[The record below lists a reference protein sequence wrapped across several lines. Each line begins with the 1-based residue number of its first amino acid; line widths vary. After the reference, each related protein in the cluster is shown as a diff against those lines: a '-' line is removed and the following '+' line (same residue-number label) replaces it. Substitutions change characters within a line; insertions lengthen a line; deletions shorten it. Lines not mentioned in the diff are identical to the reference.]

1 MRKTKIV
8 CTIGPASRAS
18 ETLSSLIQ
26 AGMDVARLNFSH
38 GTQEEHG
45 QVIRRVRKL
54 ARQLGKNVAILQ
66 DLAGPKIRIGRI
78 QNDSVTLRPGGRLS
92 LTTRNILGTEKEI
105 PVTYPGLPEEVKAG
119 DTLLLGDG
127 ALELRVVK
135 ASPPDIECKVILGG
149 ALSSHKGINLPART
163 LALRPLT
170 AKDRTD
176 LLYGI
181 ERGVDLVAL
190 SYVRRAADVL
200 PVRDIVREAKARI
213 PIIAKIEKHEA
224 LEHIDEILEAVD
236 GIMIARGD
244 LGIETPL
251 ERVPIVQKVLIRK
264 AIQAGKPVITATQML
279 RSMVDSPRP
288 TRAEAADTAN
298 AILDGTDAIMLSEET
313 AMGNYPV
320 ESVQMMARIAEST
333 EEAFPYDLFLQGEGA
348 SPERVADAISLGAC
362 LLARSVKAKMIITPT
377 ESGETARLVSRHRPP
392 HPIIALSP
400 NPATVKRLAL
410 SWGVTPSL
418 VSRFRST
425 DDVLSKAELAA
436 QETGLIKTGDRVVLT
451 AGLPIGVP
459 GNTNMIKVLTIS

>member
-1 MRKTKIV
+1 
-8 CTIGPASRAS
+8 
-18 ETLSSLIQ
+18 
-26 AGMDVARLNFSH
+26 
-38 GTQEEHG
+38 
-45 QVIRRVRKL
+45 
-54 ARQLGKNVAILQ
+54 
-66 DLAGPKIRIGRI
+66 
-78 QNDSVTLRPGGRLS
+78 
-92 LTTRNILGTEKEI
+92 
-105 PVTYPGLPEEVKAG
+105 VKAR

-135 ASPPDIECKVILGG
+135 TNPPDIECKVIVGG
-149 ALSSHKGINLPART
+149 ALSSHKGINLPTRT
-163 LALRPLT
+163 LPLRPLT

-190 SYVRRAADVL
+190 SYVRRAVDVL
-200 PVRDIVREAKARI
+200 SVRDIVQEANARI

-244 LGIETPL
+244 LGIEIPL

-264 AIQAGKPVITATQML
+264 AIQVGKPVITATQML
-279 RSMVDSPRP
+279 RSMVESPRP

-313 AMGNYPV
+313 AMGSYPV
-320 ESVQMMARIAEST
+320 QSVQMMARIAEST
-333 EEAFPYDLFLQGEGA
+333 EEAFPYDLFLQGESSA
-348 SPERVADAISLGAC
+348 PEWVADAISLGAC
-362 LLARSVKAKMIITPT
+362 RLARSVKAKMIITPT
-377 ESGETARLVSRHRPP
+377 ESGETARLVSRHKPP

-400 NPATVKRLAL
+400 NPATVRSLAL
-410 SWGVTPSL
+410 SWGVVPFL

-425 DDVLSKAELAA
+425 DDVLSKAERAA
-436 QETGLIKTGDRVVLT
+436 KETGLIKTGDRVVLT
-451 AGLPIGVP
+451 AGLPIGIP